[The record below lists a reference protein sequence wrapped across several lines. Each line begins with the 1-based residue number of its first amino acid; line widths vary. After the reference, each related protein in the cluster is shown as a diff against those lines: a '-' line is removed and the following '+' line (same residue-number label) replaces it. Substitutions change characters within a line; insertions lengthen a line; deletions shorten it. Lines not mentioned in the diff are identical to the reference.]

1 MNCRAI
7 REDER
12 DSVAQI
18 QVMTDKSM
26 SIHTRATFG
35 ASLAAAVAF
44 IISADAVAADYKAP
58 RNEFGQPDLQGVWTN
73 ATITPLERSE
83 QFGNRLTIKPAEAAA
98 YEKMFLDVSAADDAP
113 TDPNTRTEDL
123 PEDCGFGFSGADC
136 GYNDFWIDP
145 GRHMFLVDG
154 KHRSSIIVEPANGRV
169 PPLTPEGEAR
179 IKEQYAAY
187 KNWDGPEIRPVGERC
202 LLSFDSSAGPPM
214 LPLLYNN
221 MYQIVQ
227 TRDAVMIHVEMVH
240 DTRIVKLDGKR
251 LPSEMKQWMGD
262 SIGHWEGET
271 LVIETANIRKEQIFQ
286 GSSENM
292 KVTER
297 LTRISPAQ
305 ILYRFTIE
313 DPTTF
318 TRPWSGELIFATS
331 KGHIHEYACHEG
343 NYALTGILSGA
354 RADEAAAAKKAQ

>member
-1 MNCRAI
+1 
-7 REDER
+7 
-12 DSVAQI
+12 
-18 QVMTDKSM
+18 M
-26 SIHTRATFG
+26 SIQTPATFA
-35 ASLAAAVAF
+35 ASLAATIGF
-44 IISADAVAADYKAP
+44 ILSADAIGADYKAP

-73 ATITPLERSE
+73 ATITPLERYPE
-83 QFGNRLTIKPAEAAA
+83 FGDRLIITPAEAKAF
-98 YEKMFLDVSAADDAP
+98 EKMFLDVSAADDAP
-113 TDPNTRTEDL
+113 TDPKIRTEDL

-145 GRHMFLVDG
+145 GRHMFLING
-154 KHRSSIIVEPANGRV
+154 QHRSSIIVEPANGRV

-179 IKEQYAAY
+179 VKAQYASY
-187 KNWDGPEIRPVGERC
+187 RNWDGPEVRPVGERC

-227 TRDAVMIHVEMVH
+227 TPDAVMIHVEMVH

-251 LPSEMKQWMGD
+251 LPSGMKQWMGE
-262 SIGHWEGET
+262 SVGRWEGET
-271 LVIETANIRKEQIFQ
+271 LVIETTKIRKEQLFR
-286 GSSENM
+286 GASENM

-297 LTRISPAQ
+297 LTRIAPTQ

-318 TRPWSGELIFATS
+318 TQPWSGELVFSAT
-331 KGHIHEYACHEG
+331 KEHMHEYACHEG
-343 NYALTGILSGA
+343 NYALPGILSGA
-354 RADEAAAAKKAQ
+354 RADEKAAAAKKLK